1 MGAFRDTS
9 LRALAPAS
17 LVVFAI
23 VFLIVVIASLSGGD
37 DSSSSRSE
45 PLTITEPQKRDTARA
60 RARARRERRQ
70 ATRGVY
76 IVRSGDSLVIIA
88 QKTGVPTE
96 TLVSLN
102 PTVDPQALVTGQRIR
117 LPVAGERGATGTT
130 GATRDYRP
138 RVMMGPAEPI
148 I

>member
-45 PLTITEPQKRDTARA
+45 PLTITEPQERDSA
-60 RARARRERRQ
+60 
-70 ATRGVY
+70 
-76 IVRSGDSLVIIA
+76 S
-88 QKTGVPTE
+88 
-96 TLVSLN
+96 
-102 PTVDPQALVTGQRIR
+102 
-117 LPVAGERGATGTT
+117 GTT
-130 GATRDYRP
+130 GP
-138 RVMMGPAEPI
+138 G
-148 I
+148 